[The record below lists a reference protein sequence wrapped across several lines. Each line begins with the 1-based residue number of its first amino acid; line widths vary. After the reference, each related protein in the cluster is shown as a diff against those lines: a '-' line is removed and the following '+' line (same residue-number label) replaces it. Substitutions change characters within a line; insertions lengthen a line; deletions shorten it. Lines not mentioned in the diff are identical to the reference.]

1 MGSTPS
7 IAVTGS
13 TGALGSLVA
22 HQLAHRGIAQR
33 LLARTPSKAPELPE
47 AEVRQFDYADQSASA
62 EALDGVEVLFMVS
75 APEGPQRMDLHR
87 AFIDAASK
95 AGVTQV
101 IYTSFSAAAPDALFT
116 LAREHHATEQY
127 LKESGMRWTFL
138 RDSFYQDLMPHLAGR
153 DGVIRGPAGEGRFV
167 PVARADVA
175 RSAAAVLAD
184 PAEHAG
190 ATYELTGPQSL
201 DMADVARILSGAG
214 GKQIVFHNE
223 TIEEAYASR
232 AVFGAPDWQLDAW
245 VSTYTAIASDA
256 MSQVSNH
263 VEIITG
269 TPPMSFGEFL
279 RTAG

>member
-1 MGSTPS
+1 
-7 IAVTGS
+7 
-13 TGALGSLVA
+13 
-22 HQLAHRGIAQR
+22 
-33 LLARTPSKAPELPE
+33 
-47 AEVRQFDYADQSASA
+47 
-62 EALDGVEVLFMVS
+62 
-75 APEGPQRMDLHR
+75 MDLHR

-101 IYTSFSAAAPDALFT
+101 VYTSFAAAAPDALFT

-138 RDSFYQDLMPHLAGR
+138 RDSFYQDLMPHLAGQ
-153 DGVIRGPAGEGRFV
+153 DGVIRGPAGDGRFV

-190 ATYELTGPQSL
+190 TTYELTGPQSL
-201 DMADVARILSGAG
+201 DMADVARILSEAG

-223 TIEEAYASR
+223 TIEEAYASC

-263 VEIITG
+263 VENITG
-269 TPPMSFGEFL
+269 TPPMPLGEFL

>member
-1 MGSTPS
+1 M
-7 IAVTGS
+7 
-13 TGALGSLVA
+13 L
-22 HQLAHRGIAQR
+22 
-33 LLARTPSKAPELPE
+33 
-47 AEVRQFDYADQSASA
+47 
-62 EALDGVEVLFMVS
+62 
-75 APEGPQRMDLHR
+75 
-87 AFIDAASK
+87 
-95 AGVTQV
+95 
-101 IYTSFSAAAPDALFT
+101 SAAAPDALFT

-138 RDSFYQDLMPHLAGR
+138 RDSFYQDLMPHLAGQ

-214 GKQIVFHNE
+214 GKQILFHNE

-256 MSQVSNH
+256 MSQVGNH

-269 TPPMSFGEFL
+269 TPPMSLGEFL